1 MKRSPSLAL
10 SVLLLARCGGDP
22 SLDDV
27 SDTLD
32 RAEATDETAHGD
44 ADADADGASAEDG
57 EVDVDAEVGEPA
69 DGSEHPCLDPGPHAA
84 DPTVSIGDG
93 VPVLSGGALADGRF
107 ELTAVVLYPWTAV
120 NDRVTRFVADGND
133 GTGGAVVFRDG
144 AWGLRARLD
153 LYLGLSLATT
163 GGVELDLATTLEVA
177 GPFATEGDAVSTAPG
192 ACTVVSTADCEPGGP
207 LRYEATT
214 DVVAV
219 EVLWTKDCIISLLP
233 PSYRHYTGM
242 WLVGDVP
249 IVLRFSRATR

>member
-10 SVLLLARCGGDP
+10 SVLLLTRCGVDAP
-22 SLDDV
+22 VDDV

-32 RAEATDETAHGD
+32 HAETTGETADGA
-44 ADADADGASAEDG
+44 ADAGTDGGSDADGG
-57 EVDVDAEVGEPA
+57 VDVDAGVEETT
-69 DGSEHPCLDPGPHAA
+69 DGSDRPCLDPGPHAA

-93 VPVLSGGALADGRF
+93 TPVLSGATLADGRF

-120 NDRVTRFVADGND
+120 NDRVTRFVAEGND
-133 GTGGAVVFRDG
+133 GTGGAVVLRDG

-177 GPFATEGDAVSTAPG
+177 GPFAAEGGAISTAPG
-192 ACTVVSTADCEPGGP
+192 ACAVVSTTDCEPGGS

-219 EVLWTKDCIISLLP
+219 EILWTKECITSLLP

-242 WLVGDVP
+242 WLTGDVP